1 MAARLFA
8 RRWPLYVLAS
18 VVVFALE
25 ALFYV
30 YVHVKFADL
39 YVTLIASPLITVV
52 TTVFAGCDALEALPD
67 ARDRWGRI
75 IERAWAIVV
84 IDVGLTFIW
93 LSALAGV
100 ASNTSDIATVALGVF
115 VLILGGML
123 VYAEPFACLEEH
135 VRTLTIVPFAVLRSM
150 MLAWV
155 NMSRVFSLLAIQ
167 LAVGVV
173 EQFAYTAKLLP
184 DPKWID
190 LALVAITT
198 APLSVLFTVAYL
210 DTLSQEQH
218 AAH

>member
-18 VVVFALE
+18 VVVFVLE

-30 YVHVKFADL
+30 NVRVKFSDL
-39 YVTLIASPLITVV
+39 YATLIASPLISVV
-52 TTVFAGCDALEALPD
+52 TIVFAGSDALGILPD
-67 ARDRWGRI
+67 AKDRWGRI
-75 IERAWAIVV
+75 IERGWAIIV
-84 IDVGLTFIW
+84 IDVALTVIW
-93 LSALAGV
+93 ASALAGV
-100 ASNTSDIATVALGVF
+100 AGNTSDFGSVALGVF

-123 VYAEPFACLEEH
+123 VYAEPFACLDEH

-155 NMSRVFSLLAIQ
+155 NMSRIFSLLAIQ
-167 LAVGVV
+167 LAIGVIG
-173 EQFAYTAKLLP
+173 QIAYSVKVLP
-184 DPKWID
+184 DPKWTD

-198 APLSVLFTVAYL
+198 APLSILFTVAYL
-210 DTLSQEQH
+210 DTLSQEQK